1 MFALVWLSAI
11 ALFSSTTFVHGLK
24 YTLSEVDY
32 NLNANKTA
40 TNPAD
45 YWVTE
50 RTNHT
55 YNPSP
60 DNWRFPFYTIVL
72 DRFVNGDPSNDN
84 ANKTL
89 FETDMMSTQIRN
101 GGDLAGLVE
110 SLDYIAGM
118 GIKGIYMAGSPF
130 INQPWGADSYS
141 PLDLTLLDRHFGD
154 IAMWQTTMDE
164 IHKRGMWVILD
175 NTMATLGDLIGF
187 QGYLNT
193 SAPFEVEEH
202 KVKWKT
208 SRQYL
213 DFNFG
218 NEYNDTCE
226 YPPFWYEDGYLV
238 PSNVT
243 DQLKGCYD
251 SDFDQ
256 YGDVE
261 AFGVFPDWERQLS
274 KFASV
279 QDRLREWYPPVLER
293 LQVFSC
299 MTIAALDIDGFRVDK
314 AMQVTVDAQASFTT
328 KVRDCAKQYGKENF
342 MIVGEVTAGNTL
354 GSIWLGRGRSA
365 DKWVEDSQTAQTLKW
380 NDSASDDYFL
390 REAGNSAVD
399 AGAFHYSVYRYL
411 TRFLG
416 ISGTL
421 AGYDLPTDWVL
432 MWDEML
438 RSNDF
443 YNANNGEFDPR
454 HLYGVA
460 NQDVFRWPGV
470 EKGSERQMLGYMITT
485 LLLPG
490 IPLVYYGEEQD
501 LYIVD
506 STASNYVFGRQAF
519 SPSPAWMKHGCYTLG
534 SEIYD
539 NWPAERALTGCLDP
553 SQARDHRNPSAPVR
567 NTLKHMFSLR
577 DSYPV
582 LEGGFLLAQ
591 LANQT
596 NAVTLN
602 GSTITI
608 EMGIW
613 SVARA
618 YNTQTQNVSTSADSS
633 KPVWLVYHNAPNETT
648 YTFDCTDS
656 NTAFVAPYDAKT
668 VVRNLMNPSD
678 SYTLETSAIS
688 NANWTGTGA
697 TAGCL
702 SSITMKPYEFKV
714 FVDDALYVY
723 PGPMITKFS
732 PGHDFSIDSSVNTTG
747 EVEIVL
753 GFSTEMDCDAVTEAV
768 TALSFVDASSG
779 DGESLATFG
788 TATCATVDESSV
800 STVTGDIP
808 TAWQWTATLSGL
820 VDGVHKI
827 KVANATSSDGVA
839 TNSIDWFL
847 LRRGLPHNPIVFPEN
862 SNFSS
867 SLLHV
872 DDNGIMYIN
881 HSAPGATQYRFST
894 NWGSSWSSWA
904 NYTGD
909 YEKITAQSWSGT
921 DSQAWEGKHVQVQYW
936 SKPLGSSAFIQHGDS
951 LHERRYPH
959 IFLHGEYNE
968 WGYDSG
974 VRSTM
979 TLSGNS
985 TWEMHYMYEWPAA
998 VQVNIWGINPDG
1010 QPDQTFIYGDIDGDG
1025 ILDRLSPSSL
1035 SSNVFNMTVPKWP
1048 YLSYKL
1054 VINDSTW
1061 QIKAVPTGTV
1071 YLQIFLFF
1079 LLGILPI
1086 CLAGLAGWIY
1096 VRGFY
1101 QVKVNKRGFK
1111 ANPKNWLN
1119 IGGMLKGDS
1128 SSGEKKEKYSIAL
1141 RAISPSPASTPVPA
1155 IKASGEKRTVLIAT
1169 MEYNIDDWN
1178 ISIKIG
1184 GLGVMAKLMSTAL
1197 TDVNLIWVVPCVG
1210 GIDYPIDEPAESMFV
1225 QIMGE
1230 SYEVHVQYH
1239 RVRNITYVILDAPIF
1254 RQQTKA
1260 EPYIARMDDVESGIL
1275 YAAWNSC
1282 IAETIRRFPVDIY
1295 HINDYHGAIAP
1306 LYLLPQTIPICL
1318 SLHNAEFQGLWPMRS
1333 PEESK
1338 EVCDVFGLPID
1349 IVKKYVQYGSVF
1361 NLLHAGASYLRYH
1374 QRGFGAV
1381 GVSKKYGDRS
1391 LARYPIFWSLKTIG
1405 QLPNPDP
1412 SDTAAWE
1419 PEKDAVSSSKEG
1431 VEIDQ
1436 EFENARGGL
1445 RVKAQEWAGLEIDPT
1460 AELFVFVGRWS
1471 LQKGVDLIADIFP
1484 SILEKYPKTQLI
1496 CVGPVIDLYGKF
1508 AALKLAKLMEKYPK
1522 RVFSKP
1528 EFTQLPPYIFSGA
1541 EFALIPSRD
1550 EPFGLVA
1557 VEFGRKGAIGVGA
1570 RVGGLGQ
1577 MPGFWYTVES
1587 MSPAHL
1593 LDQFRHALKGAL
1605 DSKQP
1610 KRALMRA
1617 WSAKQ
1622 RFPVKQWVQQLDSL
1636 YDESIRISN
1645 KEANKK
1651 RKVSSKS
1658 MLSLHAD
1665 GPDTP
1670 GHSRP
1675 TTPNGGLQISISSP
1689 NAVRSSLLRS
1699 DSSGMPSPGLATPT
1713 GLRSPSM
1720 LPSPGLPSPGLP
1732 SPGLTPKFPWA
1743 TLEPGS
1749 TRNSTMSVA
1758 SFDSFAMRAQNDGN
1772 IPGSPSFAPGMND
1785 SLVGLPLPQPSFYQ
1799 QGNRNSS
1806 QLSLSDVVGERHDMK
1821 LQKVD
1826 LSFNDS
1832 NGEFFAEFEQMLSNI
1847 TAKNSISDLCIE
1859 EFLKKS
1865 EKEWFKRYREAKLG
1879 LSRDMSRTRSPM
1891 GRRPQS
1897 RDGKDRDSS
1906 VVSRGRQRHRSI
1918 TPHSNLTYESTE
1930 VGSPLGPDVDDEFLL
1945 GDGYKAPT
1953 GLKKILSIRIGDWP
1967 VYAFFMALGQ
1977 ILSVNSYQIVL
1988 LTGEA
1993 SQTSDKLYI
2002 IGSVYLATSVMY
2014 WFMIRNLKSMYAI
2027 TLPWVFFGLAFL
2039 LLGIA
2044 PFFDGETLQ
2053 LVATVMYAAGASSGG
2068 VMFAL
2073 NFGDEGGSPTRQWI
2087 IRAIIVAGIAQVYSL
2102 MLWYWG
2108 SLVSNSE
2115 ATMTGFV
2122 ASTSIP
2128 TALVVCVPIA
2138 VVLWLVGLVLFLG
2151 LPDYY
2156 RQSPESIPGLYI
2168 SLLHRKLVPWFFI
2181 AVIIQNYWLSAP
2193 YGRNWQF
2200 LFGSQFLPGWAVFVL
2215 ALGFFVVLWAI
2226 MLYGFSFF
2234 SDEHTWLLPIFAIGL
2249 GAPRWAQMLWG
2260 VSGMGWYVP
2269 WAGSGLGSAIL
2280 SRCLWLWLGLLD
2292 AIQGV
2297 GLGMMLLAT
2306 LTRQH
2311 VLAVLIGSQVIGS
2324 GVTML
2329 ARATCPNAM
2338 YSTATFPDFSQG
2350 PMPGVSEKW
2359 FWICLAFQLVIPFGF
2374 FKFFRKEQVAKP

>member
-11 ALFSSTTFVHGLK
+11 ALFSSNTFVHGLK

-45 YWVTE
+45 YWIEE
-50 RTNHT
+50 RTNFT
-55 YNPSP
+55 YTKSP
-60 DNWRFPFYTIVL
+60 DNWRFPFYTVFL
-72 DRFVNGDPSNDN
+72 DRFVNGDPTNDN

-101 GGDLAGLVE
+101 GGDLQGLVD

-118 GIKGIYMAGSPF
+118 GIKGIYIAGSPF
-130 INQPWGADSYS
+130 INQPWGADAYS
-141 PLDLTLLDRHFGD
+141 PLDLTLLDRHSGD
-154 IAMWQTTMDE
+154 LKMWQNTMDE
-164 IHKRGMWVILD
+164 IHARGMWVILD

-187 QGYLNT
+187 EGYLNT
-193 SAPFEVEEH
+193 SAPFTVKEH

-213 DFNFG
+213 DFDFG
-218 NEYNDTCE
+218 NTYNESCD
-226 YPPFWYEDGYLV
+226 YPTFWYEDGNLV
-238 PSNVT
+238 ASNVT
-243 DQLKGCYD
+243 AQLKGCYD

-293 LQVFSC
+293 LQRFSC

-328 KVRDCAKQYGKENF
+328 KVRSCAEQYNKTNF
-342 MIVGEVTAGNTL
+342 MIVGEITAGNTL

-365 DKWVEDSQTAQTLKW
+365 DLWIDDINTAQTLTW
-380 NDSASDDYFL
+380 NDSSSDEHFL
-390 REAGNSAVD
+390 REAGKSALD
-399 AGAFHYSVYRYL
+399 AGAFHYSVYRFL

-416 ISGTL
+416 MSGNL
-421 AGYDLPTDWVL
+421 EAGYDLPTDWVT
-432 MWDEML
+432 MWNEMVQ
-438 RSNDF
+438 SNDF
-443 YNANNGEFDPR
+443 YNAVTGEFDPR

-470 EKGSERQMLGYMITT
+470 EMGTQRMMLGYMITT
-485 LLLPG
+485 LLMPG

-519 SPSPAWMKHGCYTLG
+519 APSQAWLRHGCYSLG
-534 SEIYD
+534 SDIYV
-539 NWPAERALTGCLDP
+539 NWPADRAKTGCNDP
-553 SQARDHRNPSAPVR
+553 RQAWDHRDPSAPIR
-567 NTLKHMFSLR
+567 NTMKHMFALR
-577 DSYPV
+577 ETYPV
-582 LEGGFLLAQ
+582 LEGGWLLAK

-596 NAVTLN
+596 SYTLQN
-602 GSTITI
+602 GSSVAT
-608 EMGIW
+608 EFGIW

-618 YNTQTQNVSTSADSS
+618 YNTQTQNVSTSANSS
-633 KPVWLVYHNAPNETT
+633 QPVWLVYHNQGSEKT
-648 YTFDCTDS
+648 YSFSCDDAD
-656 NTAFVAPYDAKT
+656 TAFVSPFDAGTT
-668 VVRNLMNPSD
+668 VKNLMNSSD
-678 SYTLETSAIS
+678 IHELEESAIS
-688 NANWTGTGA
+688 NTNWTGTKA

-702 SSITMKPYEFKV
+702 SSIVMKPYEFKV
-714 FVDDALYVY
+714 FVASENYVS
-723 PGPMITKFS
+723 PAPMITSFS
-732 PGHDFSIDSSVNTTG
+732 PGHDFPIDSSVNTTDT
-747 EVEIVL
+747 VEIVL
-753 GFSTEMDCDAVTEAV
+753 GFNVEMDCDSVSDSISVT
-768 TALSFVDASSG
+768 SYIDGSG
-779 DGESLATFG
+779 DDYNGQNLTSFG
-788 TATCATVDESSV
+788 TAKCG
-800 STVTGDIP
+800 TVTTTDTSSITGSIP
-808 TAWQWTATLSGL
+808 TAWTWTATLSGL
-820 VDGVHKI
+820 VDGIHKI
-827 KVANATSSDGVA
+827 HVWNATATDGTK
-839 TNSIDWFL
+839 TNSKDNFL
-847 LRRGLPHNPIVFPEN
+847 LRRGLPNNPVVFPEKAN
-862 SNFSS
+862 YSS
-867 SLLHV
+867 TLLHL
-872 DDNGIMYIN
+872 DDNGIMYVN
-881 HSAPGATQYRFST
+881 HSAPGAQMFRYST
-894 NWGSSWSSWA
+894 NWGSSWSNWA

-909 YEKITAQSWSGT
+909 YKSITAQSWSGT
-921 DSQAWEGKHVQVQYW
+921 EAQAWEGKHVMVQYW
-936 SKPLGSSAFIQHGDS
+936 SRPLGSSAFIQHGDS
-951 LHERRYPH
+951 LHERRFPH
-959 IFLHGEYNE
+959 IFLHGDYNE
-968 WGYDSG
+968 WGYDAG

-979 TLSGNS
+979 SLEGNG
-985 TWEMHYMYEWPAA
+985 TWEMHFMHEWPAS

-1010 QPDQTFIYGDIDGDG
+1010 QPDQTFIYGDIDDDG
-1025 ILDRLSPSSL
+1025 VLDRLSPSSL
-1035 SSNVFNMTVPKWP
+1035 SNNVFNMTVPAWP
-1048 YLSYKL
+1048 ALSFKL
-1054 VINDSTW
+1054 VVDDATW
-1061 QIKAVPTGTV
+1061 RIHAIPTGTV

-1111 ANPKNWLN
+1111 ANPKNWLS
-1119 IGGMLKGDS
+1119 IGGLLKHDS

-1155 IKASGEKRTVLIAT
+1155 IKATGEKRTVLIAT

-1197 TDVNLIWVVPCVG
+1197 SDVNLIWVVPCVG

-1306 LYLLPQTIPICL
+1306 LYLLPQTIPVCL

-1333 PEESK
+1333 PEEAK
-1338 EVCDVFGLPID
+1338 EVCDVFGLSME
-1349 IVKKYVQYGSVF
+1349 IVKKYVQYGTVF

-1605 DSKQP
+1605 ESKQP

-1651 RKVSSKS
+1651 RKLSSRS

-1670 GHSRP
+1670 GQSRP

-1689 NAVRSSLLRS
+1689 NAVRSSFLHNN
-1699 DSSGMPSPGLATPT
+1699 SPG
-1713 GLRSPSM
+1713 
-1720 LPSPGLPSPGLP
+1720 LPSPGLPSPSPAGLRSPSNLSSPGLP

-1743 TLEPGS
+1743 TLEPGNS
-1749 TRNSTMSVA
+1749 RNSTMSVA
-1758 SFDSFAMRAQNDGN
+1758 SFDSFAVHAQNDGN
-1772 IPGSPSFAPGMND
+1772 LPTSPSFGPGSHD
-1785 SLVGLPLPQPSFYQ
+1785 SIAGLPLPQPSFYQ

-1806 QLSLSDVVGERHDMK
+1806 QLSLSDVVGERQDMK

-1832 NGEFFAEFEQMLSNI
+1832 NGEFLAEFEQMLANI
-1847 TAKNSISDLCIE
+1847 TAKNSHTELCIE

-1891 GRRPQS
+1891 GRRPES
-1897 RDGKDRDSS
+1897 RDGKNRDSS
-1906 VVSRGRQRHRSI
+1906 IVSRGRQRHRSI

-1953 GLKKILSIRIGDWP
+1953 GLRKILSIRIGDWP

-2002 IGSVYLATSVMY
+2002 IGSVYLATSIMY
-2014 WFMIRNLKSMYAI
+2014 WFMVRNLKSMYAI
-2027 TLPWVFFGLAFL
+2027 TLPWLFFGLAFL

-2044 PFFDGETLQ
+2044 PFFNGELLQ
-2053 LVATVMYAAGASSGG
+2053 LAATIMYAAGASSGG

-2115 ATMTGFV
+2115 ATMTGYV
-2122 ASTSIP
+2122 ASTAIP
-2128 TALVVCVPIA
+2128 VALVVCIPIA
-2138 VVLWLVGLVLFLG
+2138 VVLWTIGLVLFFG
-2151 LPDYY
+2151 LPAYY

-2193 YGRNWQF
+2193 YGRNWAF
-2200 LFGSQFLPGWAVFVL
+2200 LFGSQYIPGWGVFLL

-2269 WAGSGLGSAIL
+2269 WAGSALGSAIL
-2280 SRCLWLWLGLLD
+2280 SRCLWL
-2292 AIQGV
+2292 
-2297 GLGMMLLAT
+2297 
-2306 LTRQH
+2306 QH
-2311 VLAVLIGSQVIGS
+2311 VLAVLVGSQVIGS

-2329 ARATCPNAM
+2329 ARATCPNAK
-2338 YSTATFPDFSQG
+2338 YSTATFPDFSEG
-2350 PMPGVSEKW
+2350 AMPGVSEKW

>member
-1 MFALVWLSAI
+1 
-11 ALFSSTTFVHGLK
+11 
-24 YTLSEVDY
+24 
-32 NLNANKTA
+32 
-40 TNPAD
+40 
-45 YWVTE
+45 
-50 RTNHT
+50 
-55 YNPSP
+55 
-60 DNWRFPFYTIVL
+60 
-72 DRFVNGDPSNDN
+72 
-84 ANKTL
+84 
-89 FETDMMSTQIRN
+89 
-101 GGDLAGLVE
+101 
-110 SLDYIAGM
+110 
-118 GIKGIYMAGSPF
+118 
-130 INQPWGADSYS
+130 
-141 PLDLTLLDRHFGD
+141 
-154 IAMWQTTMDE
+154 
-164 IHKRGMWVILD
+164 
-175 NTMATLGDLIGF
+175 MATLGDLIGF
-187 QGYLNT
+187 KGYLNT
-193 SAPFEVEEH
+193 STPFSVKEH
-202 KVKWKT
+202 KVQWKS
-208 SRQYL
+208 SRQYH
-213 DFNFG
+213 DFDFG
-218 NEYNDTCE
+218 NTYNETCD
-226 YPPFWYEDGYLV
+226 YPTFWYENGELV
-238 PSNVT
+238 SFNSSDTLV
-243 DQLKGCYD
+243 GCYD

-293 LQVFSC
+293 LEVFSC

-314 AMQVTVDAQASFTT
+314 AMQVTVDAQASFTS
-328 KVRDCAKQYGKENF
+328 KIRECARKYGKDNF
-342 MIVGEVTAGNTL
+342 LVVGEITAGNTL

-365 DKWVEDSQTAQTLKW
+365 DMWMDDTNAAQTLEW
-380 NDSASDDYFL
+380 NESSTDDYFL
-390 REAGNSAVD
+390 REAGNSALD
-399 AGAFHYSVYRYL
+399 AGAFHYSVYRTL

-416 ISGTL
+416 ISGNL
-421 AGYDLPTDWVL
+421 EAGYDLPTDWVD
-432 MWDEML
+432 MWNEML
-438 RSNDF
+438 QSNDF
-443 YNANNGEFDPR
+443 YNANNGNFDPR

-460 NQDVFRWPGV
+460 NQDVFRWPGI
-470 EKGSERQMLGYMITT
+470 EKGTERMMLGYMVTT
-485 LLLPG
+485 FLMPG

-506 STASNYVFGRQAF
+506 STASNYVYGRQAF
-519 SPSPAWMKHGCYTLG
+519 SPSQAWMRHGCYTLG
-534 SEIYD
+534 SEIYV
-539 NWPAERALTGCLDP
+539 NWPAERATEGCHDTA
-553 SQARDHRNPSAPVR
+553 QAWDHRDPSAPLR
-567 NTLKHMFSLR
+567 NTMKHMFAMRESF
-577 DSYPV
+577 PA
-582 LEGGFLLAQ
+582 LEGGWLLAK

-596 NAVTLN
+596 SYTLLN
-602 GSTITI
+602 GSTKET
-608 EMGIW
+608 EFGIW

-618 YNTQTQNVSTSADSS
+618 YNSQTQNVSTSSNTS
-633 KPVWLVYHNAPNETT
+633 TPVWLVYHNQPNETT
-648 YTFDCTDS
+648 YTFDCS
-656 NTAFVAPYDAKT
+656 SSSSAFISPFDAGIT
-668 VVRNLMNPSD
+668 VRNLMNSSD
-678 SYTLETSAIS
+678 SHSLVKSAIS
-688 NANWTGTGA
+688 NTNWTGTSA
-697 TAGCL
+697 SAGCL
-702 SSITMKPYEFKV
+702 SSITMRPYEFKV
-714 FVDDALYVY
+714 FVDDDDYVY
-723 PGPMITKFS
+723 PAPMITEFS
-732 PGHDFSIDSSVNTTG
+732 PGHDYARDSSIHTTG
-747 EVEIVL
+747 EQQVVL
-753 GFSTEMDCDAVTEAV
+753 GFSVEMDCDSVSDAVSV
-768 TALSFVDASSG
+768 TSFI
-779 DGESLATFG
+779 DGEGGQNLTSFG
-788 TATCATVDESSV
+788 TAECKSVDGSATSDI
-800 STVTGDIP
+800 TGYIP
-808 TAWQWTATLSGL
+808 TAWIWNATLSGL
-820 VDGVHKI
+820 VDGIHQITVT
-827 KVANATSSDGVA
+827 NATSKGGA
-839 TNSIDWFL
+839 KTNSRDTFL
-847 LRRGLPHNPIVFPEN
+847 LRQGLPNNPVVFPERAN
-862 SNFSS
+862 YSS
-867 SLLHV
+867 TLLHV
-872 DDNGIMYIN
+872 DDAGIMYVN
-881 HSAPGATQYRFST
+881 HTAAGAQQFRYST
-894 NWGSSWSSWA
+894 NWGSSWSAWA
-904 NYTGD
+904 SYTGD
-909 YEKITAQSWSGT
+909 YKSITAQTWSGT
-921 DSQAWEGKHVQVQYW
+921 DDQAWQGKHIMVQYW

-951 LHERRYPH
+951 LYERRFPH
-959 IFLHGEYNE
+959 IFMHGDYNE
-968 WGYDSG
+968 WGYDAG
-974 VRSTM
+974 VRSVM
-979 TLSGNS
+979 SHAGNG
-985 TWEMHYMYEWPAA
+985 TWDMHYMYEWPAA

-1010 QPDQTFIYGDIDGDG
+1010 QPDETFIYGDIDGDG
-1025 ILDRLSPSSL
+1025 ILDRLAPSSL
-1035 SSNVFNMTVPKWP
+1035 SSNVFNMTVPSWP
-1048 YLSYKL
+1048 HLSYKI
-1054 VINDSTW
+1054 VIDDGTW

-1071 YLQIFLFF
+1071 HLQIWLFIM
-1079 LLGILPI
+1079 LAILPI
-1086 CLAGLAGWIY
+1086 CLAGLAMWIY

-1111 ANPKNWLN
+1111 ANTKNWLS
-1119 IGGMLKGDS
+1119 IGGLLKTDS
-1128 SSGEKKEKYSIAL
+1128 ASGEKKEKYSIAL

-1155 IKASGEKRTVLIAT
+1155 IKATGEKRTVLIAT

-1197 TDVNLIWVVPCVG
+1197 ADTNLIWVVPCVG
-1210 GIDYPIDEPAESMFV
+1210 GIEYPIDEPAESMFV

-1239 RVRNITYVILDAPIF
+1239 RYKNITYVVLDAPIF

-1295 HINDYHGAIAP
+1295 HINDYHGALAP
-1306 LYLLPQTIPICL
+1306 LYLLPQTIPVCL

-1333 PEESK
+1333 PEEAK
-1338 EVCDVFGLPID
+1338 EVCDVFGLPMD

-1361 NLLHAGASYLRYH
+1361 NLLHAGASYLRFH

-1391 LARYPIFWSLKTIG
+1391 LARYPIFWSLKSIG

-1419 PEKDAVSSSKEG
+1419 PEKDAASSSKDG
-1431 VEIDQ
+1431 VEVDQ
-1436 EFENARGGL
+1436 EFENARGDL

-1508 AALKLAKLMEKYPK
+1508 AALKLAKLMEVYPK

-1557 VEFGRKGAIGVGA
+1557 VEFGRKGALGVGA

-1577 MPGFWYTVES
+1577 MPGFWFTVES

-1605 DSKQP
+1605 ESKQQT
-1610 KRALMRA
+1610 RALMRA

-1622 RFPVKQWVQQLDSL
+1622 RFPVKQWVQQIDAL

-1645 KEANKK
+1645 KEASKK
-1651 RKVSSKS
+1651 HRLGGKTS
-1658 MLSLHAD
+1658 MLSLHANAQD
-1665 GPDTP
+1665 SAD
-1670 GHSRP
+1670 SRP
-1675 TTPNGGLQISISSP
+1675 GTPNAGLQISVSSP
-1689 NAVRSSLLRS
+1689 SAVHSSLLRNVS
-1699 DSSGMPSPGLATPT
+1699 PGAPSP
-1713 GLRSPSM
+1713 
-1720 LPSPGLPSPGLP
+1720 LPSPGLSTPTGMRSPGSLP

-1749 TRNSTMSVA
+1749 MRNSAMSVA
-1758 SFDSFAMRAQNDGN
+1758 SFDSFAMRAQNDSSLPTS
-1772 IPGSPSFAPGMND
+1772 PGFGPDASDPFA
-1785 SLVGLPLPQPSFYQ
+1785 GLPLPQPSFYQ

-1826 LSFNDS
+1826 LSFNDA
-1832 NGEFFAEFEQMLSNI
+1832 NGEFYAEFEQRLSNI
-1847 TAKNSISDLCIE
+1847 TAKNSITDLCIE

-1865 EKEWFKRYREAKLG
+1865 EKEWFRRYRDAKLG
-1879 LSRDMSRTRSPM
+1879 LSARDASRTRSPM
-1891 GRRPQS
+1891 GGRPHS
-1897 RDGKDRDSS
+1897 RDGRDGKGRDSS

-1918 TPHSNLTYESTE
+1918 TPHSTITYADTE
-1930 VGSPLGPDVDDEFLL
+1930 FGSPSGPDVDDEFLL

-1953 GLKKILSIRIGDWP
+1953 GLRRLLSIRIGDWP
-1967 VYAFFMALGQ
+1967 IYAFLMALGQ

-2002 IGSVYLATSVMY
+2002 IGSVYLASSIMW
-2014 WFMIRNLKSMYAI
+2014 WFMVRNLKSLYAI
-2027 TLPWVFFGLAFL
+2027 SLPWLFFGLAFL
-2039 LLGIA
+2039 LLGVA
-2044 PFFDGETLQ
+2044 PFTSGATLQ
-2053 LVATVMYAAGASSGG
+2053 LVATIMYAAGASSGA

-2073 NFGDEGGSPTRQWI
+2073 NFGDEGGSPTRQWV

-2108 SLVSNSE
+2108 SLVSDSE

-2122 ASTSIP
+2122 ADSSIP
-2128 TALVVCVPIA
+2128 LALVVCVPIA
-2138 VVLWLVGLVLFLG
+2138 IFLWAIGLVLFFG
-2151 LPDYY
+2151 LPGYY

-2168 SLLHRKLVPWFFI
+2168 SLLHRKLVPWFFV

-2200 LFGSQFLPGWAVFVL
+2200 LFGSQYIPGWGVFLL

-2226 MLYGFSFF
+2226 ILYGFSFF

-2260 VSGMGWYVP
+2260 VSGIGWYIP
-2269 WAGSGLGSAIL
+2269 WAGSALGSAIL

-2324 GVTML
+2324 GVTMI
-2329 ARATCPNAM
+2329 ARATCPNAL
-2338 YSTATFPDFSQG
+2338 YSTETFPDFSQG
-2350 PMPGVSEKW
+2350 AMPGASQKW

-2374 FKFFRKEQVAKP
+2374 FKFFRKEQVSKP